1 MLHLKNITK
10 TYITGDFK
18 QQALQD
24 INLKFRDCE
33 FVSILGQSG
42 SGKTTM
48 LNIIGGLDKYTSG
61 DLIINGKSTKK
72 YKDRDWDTYRN
83 HSIGFVFQSYN
94 LIPHQ
99 TALSNVELALTLSGV
114 PKSEARK
121 RAIKVLEKV
130 GLKEHMNK
138 KPSQMS
144 GGQVQRIAIARA
156 LVNDPDILL
165 ADEPT
170 GALDSDTSLQIM
182 DLLKDIAKDKLVIM
196 VTHNAE
202 LAEEYSTRI
211 VRLSDGKITGDS
223 NPYDEKDHA
232 AKIDENNRKTK
243 MSFMTALR
251 LSLNNLMTKK
261 GRTLLTAFA
270 GSIGII
276 GIALILSL
284 SNGVQNYIDRV
295 EEDTL
300 SSYPITIEEATIDM
314 SSMMN
319 MMMGNSENKEEHG
332 TDKIYSNDILNNIV
346 TTMTTQIRANN
357 LEKFKKYLDD
367 SREIK
372 DLTND
377 IQYSYNIDIQVYNA
391 NTQDD
396 IIKVNPSPVMEKIGF
411 TDGTNGMIPM
421 SSSQTNMWRELLNNQ
436 KLLESQYDVVAGTWP
451 KKYNEV
457 VLIVNEDNEVSD
469 YTLYTLGLKDQKE
482 IEGLLRRM
490 INGEEVTFESSSY
503 NYQDIL
509 DLKFKLVL
517 KTDYFEKNGNV
528 WVDKSSDE
536 DYMRKVI
543 NNAEEIKVVG
553 IIRPKPDAVVGTSYG
568 EIGYTKD
575 LTEHVI
581 NLTNEQ
587 QIVKDQKAHEDIN
600 VFNGHEFKDINAEFD
615 INDLSRE
622 EQAYLASLSREEMT
636 EVISTYMDTY
646 GATYD
651 DNLRKLG
658 VADLSK
664 PSMINIYPKD
674 FESKERIAELISEYN
689 DKATDEKREEDVI
702 NYTDYVG
709 LMMSSVTSIVD
720 IISYVLMAFVSISL
734 IVSSI
739 MIGIITYISVL
750 ERTKEIGILRS
761 IGASKKDISRVFNA
775 ETFIVGL
782 IAGIIGIGVT
792 ILLNIPI
799 NIIIKNITEV
809 SNISKLPYKGA
820 IILVIISMLLTVIAG
835 LIPSRIASK
844 KDPVEALRTE

>member
-284 SNGVQNYIDRV
+284 SNGVQNYINRV

-377 IQYSYNIDIQVYNA
+377 IQYSYNIDVQVYNA

-411 TDGTNGMIPM
+411 TDSTNGMIPM